1 MHDADDAQNKNNGE
15 GVFLGPLQFALIEDC
30 DLCMH
35 MSCQCFAEM
44 LIHFCFGKFL
54 SLRIGSIFLTN
65 VMSKFCV
72 KLTDLIILLISCME
86 IMIELSKRVVTRYL
100 KSVRKNMIQNKGTK
114 IRCLC
119 R

>member
-1 MHDADDAQNKNNGE
+1 MCIHVVYLALQFRFKDDAMNLK
-15 GVFLGPLQFALIEDC
+15 LHC
-30 DLCMH
+30 DGMH